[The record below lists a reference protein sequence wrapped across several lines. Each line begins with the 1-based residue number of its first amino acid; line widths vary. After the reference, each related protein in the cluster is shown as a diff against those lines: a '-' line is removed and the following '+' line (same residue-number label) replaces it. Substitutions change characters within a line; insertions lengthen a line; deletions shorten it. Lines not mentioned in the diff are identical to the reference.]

1 MSAAPERH
9 RHVTTTGSAQ
19 AVGGVDSS
27 EEGCKQ
33 MPKRRKTD
41 RSDRSGAKPSEFV
54 GVSWITQGR
63 KWRADIQHGGKTQY
77 LGLFVDERD
86 AARAVDTAARRLRG
100 DNAHGGRVGVHWL
113 RLNFPTEGEVKT
125 AKDRGAV
132 LTAED
137 RATVTTALEPPGPS
151 AFVGVHWN
159 KAHRKW
165 GANIRHDRKQQHLGF
180 FNDER
185 DAARAVDTAARRLRG
200 DNAHGG
206 RVGVRWLRLNFP
218 TEGEAKSA
226 KARRAVLT
234 AEDRAAAAA
243 AGECQGPSEF
253 VGVGWGKR
261 DRKWRA
267 MLSHNGKQQHQGCF
281 DDERD
286 AARAVDTAARR
297 LRGEDA
303 HGGRAGTHWHRLNFP
318 SKREAGRGKA
328 LGLPG
333 ASSCNMLRSCEL

>member
-1 MSAAPERH
+1 VKRAHEATNRGALLTDEDTVAVAAASERQ
-9 RHVTTTGSAQ
+9 G
-19 AVGGVDSS
+19 
-27 EEGCKQ
+27 
-33 MPKRRKTD
+33 
-41 RSDRSGAKPSEFV
+41 PSKFV
-54 GVSWITQGR
+54 GVSREYR
-63 KWRADIQHGGKTQY
+63 KWRAQISHDGKRQN
-77 LGLFVDERD
+77 LGCFDDEHE
-86 AARAVDTAARRLRG
+86 AARAVDTVARRLRG
-100 DNAHGGRVGVHWL
+100 EHAHGGQTIGGGHTW

-137 RATVTTALEPPGPS
+137 RATVTTALGPPGPS